1 MLRGLGGLSEQSRLL
16 KATREISKKSD
27 KRKWLGKIL
36 MEEYTKD
43 GQKIKKG
50 RKLYMQYRDISY
62 L

>member
-1 MLRGLGGLSEQSRLL
+1 MLRGLGGLSEESRLL
-16 KATREISKKSD
+16 TAIRGISKKSD

-50 RKLYMQYRDISY
+50 RKLYM
-62 L
+62 